1 MEGGTSCLTLPSIAA
16 QGHSTIKLPEHVR
29 ATGHIALKAEPAVT
43 IPYPSVQP
51 AEDSSPKTFAQIT
64 TGGEDLSADMVAEL
78 HRRCALY
85 VGITHFQ
92 STGSF
97 LLRFNLYHQQ
107 SLIL

>member
-29 ATGHIALKAEPAVT
+29 ATGNIALKAEPAVT

-51 AEDSSPKTFAQIT
+51 AEDSSPKTFKQFT

-78 HRRCALY
+78 YKRCALY
-85 VGITHFQ
+85 VGIKHFQ
-92 STGSF
+92 SHGSF
-97 LLRFNLYHQQ
+97 LLCFTFHHHQT
-107 SLIL
+107 LIL